1 MSIIN
6 GVDKDAEVFVYCRIV
21 IPDPTPDFETEFF
34 NHFITNQLDFFLPV
48 LLREPLI
55 IRYISFRQLACPYF
69 IRAAHGQKQFIE
81 ASLIYAARK
90 SEGVASFK
98 YSLTYYRNISML
110 EDWILK
116 RIEVEKSKENLS
128 GADLSDAKLIKAKLS
143 NANLSSADLS
153 DAYLIQA
160 NLVSADLSNADLS
173 RAVLTQANLK
183 GINLSGANLTDAYLI
198 EADLQGAD
206 FEDAELLETRLDGAN
221 LQQVQNLTCE
231 QIEDAYI
238 DKNTQ
243 FPDYLEIC
251 WTNDDTFTCKIN
263 S

>member
-6 GVDKDAEVFVYCRIV
+6 GVDKDAEVFVYFRVFIF
-21 IPDPTPDFETEFF
+21 DPSLDLKTGFF
-34 NHFITNQLDFFLPV
+34 NH
-48 LLREPLI
+48 LI
-55 IRYISFRQLACPYF
+55 IS
-69 IRAAHGQKQFIE
+69 
-81 ASLIYAARK
+81 ASLIIFDPDYKLLYIQKER
-90 SEGVASFK
+90 VIASFK
-98 YSLTYYRNISML
+98 HPSTYYRNISML

-173 RAVLTQANLK
+173 RAVLTQADLK
-183 GINLSGANLTDAYLI
+183 EINLSGANLTDAYLI

-206 FEDAELLETRLDGAN
+206 LEDTELLEAHLNGAN
-221 LQQVQNLTCE
+221 LKQVKNLTCE

-243 FPDYLEIC
+243 LPDYLEIS
-251 WTNDDTFTCKIN
+251 WTTDDTFTCKIN